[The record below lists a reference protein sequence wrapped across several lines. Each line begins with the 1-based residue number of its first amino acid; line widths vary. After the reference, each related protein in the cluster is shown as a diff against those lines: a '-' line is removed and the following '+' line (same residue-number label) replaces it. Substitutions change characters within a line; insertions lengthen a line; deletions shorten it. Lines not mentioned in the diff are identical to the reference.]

1 MRRPSTSVG
10 GEAPAVLGRR
20 SRRPRARARACRTG
34 TRRRCPSHR
43 RAVRVEQLVEI
54 GDAHAAVDRVV
65 AVGQALD
72 LGVFLVV
79 LVDDL
84 ADQLLEAV
92 LERDQPGDRAVLVGD
107 EREVE
112 LLGLHLAHQP
122 VDRLVLGD
130 EPCRTDE
137 LGDRV
142 VALARRARRASGPWC
157 RRGRRR
163 RRRRRC
169 PAPAGG

>member
-1 MRRPSTSVG
+1 MFEGAEDEAGDGLPVVVG
-10 GEAPAVLGRR
+10 QLEI
-20 SRRPRARARACRTG
+20 
-34 TRRRCPSHR
+34 
-43 RAVRVEQLVEI
+43 EQLVEVV
-54 GDAHAAVDRVV
+54 DAHAAVDRVV
-65 AVGQALD
+65 AVGQSLH

-122 VDRLVLGD
+122 ADRLVLGD
-130 EPCRTDE
+130 EPSAAHQTR
-137 LGDRV
+137 
-142 VALARRARRASGPWC
+142 
-157 RRGRRR
+157 
-163 RRRRRC
+163 
-169 PAPAGG
+169 